1 MQPSPLQL
9 EAYFLKELTF
19 TITDQLE
26 SPPKRAAKTD
36 NVGIKV
42 GADVGPRDDDA
53 LKWRCELTVESVEE
67 PESIPPYRFRITFV
81 GFFHVVKGYPAER
94 VELMART
101 NAPALLFSAAREALV
116 PITSRGPYPAIVLPS
131 VTFLEAPPAQKAEG
145 TNGPAATATKKGSAE
160 NTASK
165 KAGRGTGTKK

>member
-26 SPPKRAAKTD
+26 TPPKRSAKAD
-36 NVGIKV
+36 NLGIKV
-42 GADVGPRDDDA
+42 QADAGPRDDDPF
-53 LKWRCELTVESVEE
+53 KWRCELTVESVEE
-67 PESIPPYRFRITFV
+67 AEIIPPYRFRITFV
-81 GFFHVVKGYPAER
+81 GFFHVAKGYPAER

-131 VTFLEAPPAQKAEG
+131 VTFLEAPPATKLEG
-145 TNGPAATATKKGSAE
+145 SNGPAASTTKGATEDRANKRAARNG
-160 NTASK
+160 
-165 KAGRGTGTKK
+165 GTKK